1 MIKHRFFKV
10 SISFLYFNIYSD
22 TQVFAIKNNAI
33 LILLSLWYSL
43 VSLLLGW
50 WGFNIRKPFSN
61 FSNTITAISINL
73 GGGIDYS
80 KEADENKWDYKTNY
94 VWNNL
99 LSETVAQITKERL
112 EIIIEIQEE
121 YEGSKT
127 SKYSEENIDFISL
140 NLGRVD
146 IHSVTR
152 NEIKDVFD
160 AFKSYERNMIDED
173 LA

>member
-10 SISFLYFNIYSD
+10 SISFFHISIYSD
-22 TQVFAIKNNAI
+22 TQVFTIKNNAT
-33 LILLSLWYSL
+33 LVLLSIWYSL

-61 FSNTITAISINL
+61 ITNTVKAISINL
-73 GGGIDYS
+73 SGGIDYS
-80 KEADENKWDYKTNY
+80 KEADENKWADKTNY

-99 LSETVAQITKERL
+99 LRETVAQISKERL

-121 YEGSKT
+121 YEDSKT
-127 SKYSEENIDFISL
+127 NKYSEENIDFISR